1 LYFDNIAVI
10 LALKPRGGFRMKY
23 FGEKSFS
30 SVMSVILRVSWFVV
44 LVLSIITAVMGV
56 GIIVFSSLDSST
68 TAEIVK
74 GACADSKDL
83 KDWEGFQ
90 NLPLIVKLFM
100 LPYFGA
106 LAVLLLKII
115 KEARRLFVNFKNNV
129 LFNES
134 NALIISNIAKL
145 NIWFAILTFNFSALL
160 ASLFLLMLCEI
171 IKNGTMLQEEHD
183 LTV

>member
-1 LYFDNIAVI
+1 
-10 LALKPRGGFRMKY
+10 MKY

-30 SVMSVILRVSWFVV
+30 SVMSVVLKVFWYVV
-44 LVLSIITAVMGV
+44 LVLSIITALIGV
-56 GIIVFSSLDSST
+56 VVLFAGSIDSSIN
-68 TAEIVK
+68 AEIAK
-74 GACADSKDL
+74 GVCMNSKDL
-83 KDWEGFQ
+83 KDWQEFQ
-90 NLPLIVKLFM
+90 SLPIILKIFM
-100 LPYFGA
+100 MPYFGV
-106 LAVLLLKII
+106 LVVLLLKII
-115 KEARRLFVNFKNNV
+115 KKARQLFVNFKNNI

-160 ASLFLLMLCEI
+160 ASIFLLMLCEI